1 MAEQEEKTLERS
13 LGLLPALAIGVGT
26 MVGAGVFVFP
36 GLAGGEAG
44 AGASIS
50 FVIAGSIAMLVA
62 LCTAELATAMP
73 QSGGGYFFV
82 SRVMGVRLGTL
93 VGLGQ
98 TIGLVFATAFYLSG
112 FAEYVLELLAEF
124 DIDIGSPVT
133 LLGGGMAIL
142 LLLLNLTGTEK
153 VGQAQNYIVAGLLII
168 LLTLFGYGL
177 LDVFGVRGD
186 PSLPTEVMPNGFTA
200 ILTTTALVFTS
211 FLGFVQIAT
220 VAGEVKTPH
229 KTLPRA
235 LAGSVLAATLIYVLV
250 VFVTTSLFTADE
262 LSELGETATVDVG
275 RKLVGATGALAILIA
290 GLLATLSSA
299 NASILSASRTVYAL
313 GRDSI
318 LPEKSGELH
327 PKFGTPYIALAI
339 VGLPIIASLFI
350 GRLEILAEVASLLH
364 LILYGLICITLILC
378 RRRREL
384 WYAPTFR
391 IPLYPVIPI
400 LGALT
405 CFGLIALMEALS
417 IYIGLGAIAL
427 SFGWYLYYDRNKE
440 VTAPQPTHIAPEI
453 RRPYVLLPVALQ
465 GDGQDELPSFDL
477 LNNFARL
484 QLFVLGYRIIPEQ
497 TSPQQAREADD
508 GSYTKELERDIEAI
522 PVEGKRIEH
531 DLAYTSD
538 AAALLSRYA
547 EQEQCQ
553 AILIHSGIQRVDR
566 LVLPLSRPA
575 DFGLR
580 LVTILRELTEVRKRP
595 LLLLPLESEGESH
608 WKDDFEAKAR
618 GLVARAGIGSAELTV
633 RHAESKQLTEALQ
646 AEVSDTDLIV
656 LRESEGANRHDLLAH
671 LRDDITAP
679 ALIVLEMESSD
690 EED

>member
-1 MAEQEEKTLERS
+1 MAEQEENTLERS

-36 GLAGGEAG
+36 GLAGAEAG
-44 AGASIS
+44 AGATFS
-50 FVIAGSIAMLVA
+50 FVIAGAIAMLVA

-82 SRVMGVRLGTL
+82 SRVMGVRMGTL

-124 DIDIGSPVT
+124 DIDIGSPVA
-133 LLGGGMAIL
+133 LLGIGMAIL

-177 LDVFGVRGD
+177 LDVFGITGES
-186 PSLPTEVMPNGFTA
+186 SLPEAWIPNGWMA

-211 FLGFVQIAT
+211 FLGFVQVAT
-220 VAGEVKTPH
+220 VAGEVKTPY

-235 LAGSVLAATLIYVLV
+235 LAGSVVIATLIYVLV
-250 VFVTTSLFTADE
+250 VFVTTSLFSAEE

-275 RKLVGATGALAILIA
+275 RKLVGTAGALAILIA

-313 GRDSI
+313 GRDKL

-327 PKFGTPYIALAI
+327 AKFGTPYVALGI

-350 GRLEILAEVASLLH
+350 GRLEVLAEVASLLH
-364 LILYGLICITLILC
+364 LILYGLICITLMLC

-391 IPLYPVIPI
+391 IPLYPFIPI
-400 LGALT
+400 LGTIA
-405 CFGLIALMEALS
+405 CFGLIALMEPLS
-417 IYIGLGAIAL
+417 IYIGIGAIAL
-427 SFGWYLYYDRNKE
+427 SFGWFLYYDRGKK
-440 VTAPQPTHIAPEI
+440 VTAPAPTHIAPEI
-453 RRPYVLLPVALQ
+453 RRPYILLPVKLE
-465 GDGQDELPSFDL
+465 GKGKDELPSFDL
-477 LNNFARL
+477 LNNFSRL
-484 QLFVLGYRIIPEQ
+484 KLFVLGYRMIPEQ
-497 TSPQQAREADD
+497 TSPQQAREQDD
-508 GSYTKELERDIEAI
+508 GKFTAELERDIEAI
-522 PVEGKRIEH
+522 PVTEEKIEH

-538 AAALLSRYA
+538 VADLLSRYA
-547 EQEQCQ
+547 REEHCQ
-553 AILIHSGIQRVDR
+553 AILIHSGIQQVDR

-575 DFGLR
+575 DFGVR
-580 LVTILRELTEVRKRP
+580 LVTILRELAETRKRP
-595 LLLLPLESEGESH
+595 LLLLLLESEKESH
-608 WKDDFEAKAR
+608 WDDGFEEKAR
-618 GLVARAGIGSAELTV
+618 ALVARAGISSAKIEVKHAKTNDLIEGLT
-633 RHAESKQLTEALQ
+633 
-646 AEVSDTDLIV
+646 AEVSDSDLVI
-656 LRESEGANRHDLLAH
+656 LRESEGSNRHDLLAH
-671 LRDDITAP
+671 LREDIEAP
-679 ALIVLEMESSD
+679 ALIVLEME
-690 EED
+690 EGED

>member
-1 MAEQEEKTLERS
+1 MAEQENENTLERS

-44 AGASIS
+44 AGANFS
-50 FVIAGSIAMLVA
+50 FIIAGSIAMLVA

-82 SRVMGVRLGTL
+82 SRVICVRLGTL

-124 DIDIGSPVT
+124 DIDIGSPVA
-133 LLGGGMAIL
+133 LLGVGMAVL

-153 VGQAQNYIVAGLLII
+153 VGQAQNYIVAGLLVI

-177 LDVFGVRGD
+177 LDVFGVSGEQR
-186 PSLPTEVMPNGFTA
+186 LAEALAPNGVMA

-220 VAGEVKTPH
+220 VAGEVKTPY
-229 KTLPRA
+229 KTLPQA
-235 LAGSVLAATLIYVLV
+235 LAGSVLIATAVYVLV

-275 RKLVGATGALAILIA
+275 RKLVGTVGALAILFA

-313 GRDSI
+313 GRDKL

-327 PKFGTPYIALAI
+327 PKYGTPYVALGI
-339 VGLPIIASLFI
+339 VGLPIMASLFI
-350 GRLEILAEVASLLH
+350 GRLEVLAEVASLLH
-364 LILYGLICITLILC
+364 LILYGLICITLVLC

-400 LGALT
+400 LGAVA

-417 IYIGLGAIAL
+417 IYIGIGAIAL
-427 SFGWYLYYDRNKE
+427 SFGWFWYYDRGKE

-453 RRPYVLLPVALQ
+453 RRPYILLPVELE
-465 GDGQDELPSFDL
+465 GRGEDELPSFDL
-477 LNNFARL
+477 LNNFSRL
-484 QLFVLGYRIIPEQ
+484 KLFVLGYRVIPEQ
-497 TSPQQAREADD
+497 TSPQQAREQDD
-508 GSYTKELERDIEAI
+508 GKFTQELERDIEAI
-522 PVEGKRIEH
+522 PVEGERIEH

-538 AAALLSRYA
+538 AADLLSRYA
-547 EQEQCQ
+547 EEEKCQ
-553 AILIHSGIQRVDR
+553 AILIHSGIQQVDR

-580 LVTILRELTEVRKRP
+580 LVTVLRELAETRKRP
-595 LLLLPLESEGESH
+595 LLLLLLETEKESH
-608 WKDDFEAKAR
+608 WDDDFEQKAR
-618 GLVARAGIGSAELTV
+618 ALVARAGLTAEMTV
-633 RHAESKQLTEALQ
+633 QHADTDDLVEALTGTLND
-646 AEVSDTDLIV
+646 SDLVI
-656 LRESEGANRHDLLAH
+656 LRETEGSNRHDLLAH
-671 LRDDITAP
+671 LRNDIEAP
-679 ALIVLEMESSD
+679 ALVVLEVEED
-690 EED
+690 EE

>member
-1 MAEQEEKTLERS
+1 MAEQENENTLERS

-44 AGASIS
+44 AGANFS
-50 FVIAGSIAMLVA
+50 FIIAGCIAMLVA

-98 TIGLVFATAFYLSG
+98 TIGLIFATAFYLSG

-124 DIDIGSPVT
+124 DIDIGSPVA
-133 LLGGGMAIL
+133 LLGVGMAVL

-153 VGQAQNYIVAGLLII
+153 VGQAQNYIVAGLLVI

-177 LDVFGVRGD
+177 LDVFGATGEQR
-186 PSLPTEVMPNGFTA
+186 LPEALAPNGVMA

-220 VAGEVKTPH
+220 VAGEVKTPY
-229 KTLPRA
+229 KTLPQA
-235 LAGSVLAATLIYVLV
+235 LAGSVLIATAVYVLV
-250 VFVTTSLFTADE
+250 VFVTTSLFTAEE

-275 RKLVGATGALAILIA
+275 RKLVGTVGALGILFA

-313 GRDSI
+313 GRDKL

-327 PKFGTPYIALAI
+327 PKYGTPYVALGV
-339 VGLPIIASLFI
+339 VGLPIMASLFI
-350 GRLEILAEVASLLH
+350 GRLEVLAEVASLLH
-364 LILYGLICITLILC
+364 LILYGLICITLVLC

-400 LGALT
+400 LGAVA

-417 IYIGLGAIAL
+417 IYIGIGAIAV
-427 SFGWYLYYDRNKE
+427 SFGWFLYYDRGKE

-453 RRPYVLLPVALQ
+453 RRPYILLPVELK
-465 GDGQDELPSFDL
+465 GRGEDDLPSFDL
-477 LNNFARL
+477 LNNFSRL
-484 QLFVLGYRIIPEQ
+484 KLFVLGYRMIPEQ
-497 TSPQQAREADD
+497 TSPQQAREQDD
-508 GSYTKELERDIEAI
+508 GKFTQELERDIEAI
-522 PVEGKRIEH
+522 PVEGERIEH

-538 AAALLSRYA
+538 AADLLSRYA
-547 EQEQCQ
+547 EEKHCQ
-553 AILIHSGIQRVDR
+553 AILIHSGIQKVDR

-575 DFGLR
+575 DFGVR
-580 LVTILRELTEVRKRP
+580 LVTVLRELAETRKRP
-595 LLLLPLESEGESH
+595 LLLLLLETEEESR
-608 WKDDFEAKAR
+608 WEDDFEAKAR
-618 GLVARAGIGSAELTV
+618 TLVARAGLTAEMTV
-633 RHAESKQLTEALQ
+633 QHAETDNLVEGLTSTLNK
-646 AEVSDTDLIV
+646 SDLVI
-656 LRESEGANRHDLLAH
+656 LRETEGTDRHDLLAH
-671 LRDDITAP
+671 LRDDIEAP
-679 ALIVLEMESSD
+679 ALVVLEVE
-690 EED
+690 EEDA

>member
-1 MAEQEEKTLERS
+1 MAEQENENTLERS

-44 AGASIS
+44 AGANFS
-50 FVIAGSIAMLVA
+50 FIIAGSIAMLVA

-98 TIGLVFATAFYLSG
+98 TIGLIFATAFYLSG

-124 DIDIGSPVT
+124 DVDIGSPVA
-133 LLGGGMAIL
+133 LLGVGMAVL

-153 VGQAQNYIVAGLLII
+153 VGQAQNYIVAGLLVI

-177 LDVFGVRGD
+177 LDVFGVTGEQR
-186 PSLPTEVMPNGFTA
+186 LPEALAPNGVMA

-220 VAGEVKTPH
+220 VAGEVKTPY
-229 KTLPRA
+229 KTLPQA
-235 LAGSVLAATLIYVLV
+235 LAGSVLIATAVYVLV
-250 VFVTTSLFTADE
+250 VFVTTSLFTAEE
-262 LSELGETATVDVG
+262 LSKLGETATVDVG
-275 RKLVGATGALAILIA
+275 RKLVGTVGALAILFA

-313 GRDSI
+313 GRDKL

-327 PKFGTPYIALAI
+327 PKYGTPYVALGI
-339 VGLPIIASLFI
+339 VGLPIMASLFI
-350 GRLEILAEVASLLH
+350 GRLEVLAEVASLLH
-364 LILYGLICITLILC
+364 LILYGLICITLVLC

-400 LGALT
+400 LGAVA

-417 IYIGLGAIAL
+417 IYIGIGAIAL
-427 SFGWYLYYDRNKE
+427 SFGWFWYYDRGKE

-453 RRPYVLLPVALQ
+453 RRPYILLPVELE
-465 GDGQDELPSFDL
+465 GRGEDELPSFDL
-477 LNNFARL
+477 LNNFSRL
-484 QLFVLGYRIIPEQ
+484 ELFVLGYRVIPEQ
-497 TSPQQAREADD
+497 TSPQQAREQDD
-508 GSYTKELERDIEAI
+508 GRFTQELERDIDAI
-522 PVEGKRIEH
+522 PVEGERIEH

-538 AAALLSRYA
+538 AADLLSRYA
-547 EQEQCQ
+547 EEEHCQ
-553 AILIHSGIQRVDR
+553 AILIHSGIQQVDR

-575 DFGLR
+575 DFGVR
-580 LVTILRELTEVRKRP
+580 MVTVLRELAETRKRP
-595 LLLLPLESEGESH
+595 LLLLLLETEEESH
-608 WKDDFEAKAR
+608 WDDDFEDKAR
-618 GLVARAGIGSAELTV
+618 ALVARAGLTAEMTV
-633 RHAESKQLTEALQ
+633 QHAETDDLVEALTGTLN
-646 AEVSDTDLIV
+646 ESDLVI
-656 LRESEGANRHDLLAH
+656 LRETEGSNRHDLLAH
-671 LRDDITAP
+671 LRDDIEAP
-679 ALIVLEMESSD
+679 ALVVLEVED
-690 EED
+690 EDA